1 MYPLIFCLFIL
12 IFSGC
17 AKEPAKKLP
26 PPKPKTG
33 EKIPSPP
40 SPEAEKTLSPRRE
53 ASQRLVQIG
62 QGYLEN
68 GEIDKAV
75 QTLQE
80 AINVDYENGIAY
92 FYLSKS
98 LLEKGSYDDA
108 LNILDRAENFL
119 SEQESW
125 KTKVEELRTTIKDA
139 KEGKTAEPTPPKQ
152 PEGVYY

>member
-1 MYPLIFCLFIL
+1 M

-33 EKIPSPP
+33 EKIPSLP

-62 QGYLEN
+62 QGYLEK
-68 GEIDKAV
+68 GELDKAV
-75 QTLQE
+75 QTFQE

-92 FYLSKS
+92 FYLSQS
-98 LLEKGSYDDA
+98 LYQRGNYDDA
-108 LNILDRAENFL
+108 LSILDRAENFL
-119 SEQESW
+119 SGQENW
-125 KTKVEELRTTIKDA
+125 KTKIDELRVTIKDA
-139 KEGKTAEPTPPKQ
+139 KEGKTAEPTPQKQ